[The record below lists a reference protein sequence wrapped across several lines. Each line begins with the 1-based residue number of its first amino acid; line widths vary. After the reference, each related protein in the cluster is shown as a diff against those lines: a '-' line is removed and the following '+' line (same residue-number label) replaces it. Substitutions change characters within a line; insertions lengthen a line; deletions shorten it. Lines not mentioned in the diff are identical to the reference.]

1 MIDHFHIEY
10 PSLVFDADHRHRLR
24 RRKVKVDV
32 QSRITMKEE
41 RERTMRRSYLVQTDA
56 THSDYVTYRTMN
68 HRSTS
73 LDWK

>member
-10 PSLVFDADHRHRLR
+10 PSLVFDADHRHRRR

-41 RERTMRRSYLVQTDA
+41 RENDEKKLPRSDRCYAL
-56 THSDYVTYRTMN
+56 
-68 HRSTS
+68 
-73 LDWK
+73 